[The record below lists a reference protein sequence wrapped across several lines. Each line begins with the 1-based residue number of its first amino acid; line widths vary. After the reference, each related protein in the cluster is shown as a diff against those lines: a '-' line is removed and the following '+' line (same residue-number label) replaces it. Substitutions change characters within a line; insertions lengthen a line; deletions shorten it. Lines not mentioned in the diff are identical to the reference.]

1 MLSLRSSNTSSSTK
15 FRKKK
20 YSSIKEGPVL
30 WIDFTDL
37 RTVYSDTSGTKA
49 NPNIDT
55 IAVVDNKA
63 FNDRFGRSST
73 LCTGTSL
80 RQSDASK
87 QPALISGGQNG
98 HVFARFDGANDTL
111 FANKSSGNVATNK
124 LSDSRLNG
132 QAITIFWVAKN
143 DSATPGQEH
152 LLQIQGHDISDNT
165 DDPMTIGVKANNYHI
180 FMGNA
185 SDKTGDV
192 NQSSSRQ
199 ATTNVEL
206 WTIRCA
212 GSSSAYMYAN
222 GDTSDGITNGNT
234 KDQDYALDANNT
246 GCEILLGGGSW
257 DGDIYEIL
265 MYSIA
270 LPDKEIKEIERRL
283 KQKYNIT

>member
-1 MLSLRSSNTSSSTK
+1 MLSLKSSNTSSSTK

-20 YSSIKEGPVL
+20 FSSVKEGPVL
-30 WIDFTDL
+30 WIDFTDR

-63 FNDRFGRSST
+63 FDKRFGRSST
-73 LCTGTSL
+73 LCIGTSL
-80 RQSDASK
+80 RQGDASK
-87 QPALISGGQNG
+87 RPALISGGQNG

-111 FANKSSGNVATNK
+111 DATKSVGNVATNK

-152 LLQIQGHDISDNT
+152 LLTINGHDISDNT
-165 DDPMTIGVKANNYHI
+165 DDPMTIGVKANDYHI

-185 SDKTGDV
+185 SDKSGDTNV
-192 NQSSSRQ
+192 ASGRQ

-206 WTIRCA
+206 WTFKCA
-212 GSSSAYMYAN
+212 GSSSAYIYAN

-234 KDQDYALDANNT
+234 KDQMYALDPNNA
-246 GCEILLGGGSW
+246 GCEIKLGAGFW

-283 KQKYNIT
+283 KQKYNIA